1 VTATGAGPVPN
12 APNVPNVPSVP
23 NAPDGTFGGPA
34 SAHGAGRGAGGGRSV
49 TERERRTITIA
60 VAVLA
65 LSLFVTFGVLPF
77 AERWGARE
85 TVIAARADRLA
96 RLRALVRDEPRLAAA
111 VRAREASLAA
121 RPQRVIGA
129 RAAAL
134 AAASLQGLLQEYA
147 AASRVQ
153 VSRVDVASAPDTTPN
168 VGPGATSILPMI
180 PATVAGTGDVYGLTD
195 LLARVERG
203 PRLLLVTDL
212 SVQSVRGPRGEE
224 LLQFSIGVRAPY
236 AGVE

>member
-1 VTATGAGPVPN
+1 VTAADAGPVPN
-12 APNVPNVPSVP
+12 VPDRP
-23 NAPDGTFGGPA
+23 NAPDATSVPNDA
-34 SAHGAGRGAGGGRSV
+34 LGRAARSV
-49 TERERRTITIA
+49 GERERRTIGIA
-60 VAVLA
+60 LAVLA
-65 LSLFVTFGVLPF
+65 VSLFVTYGALPF
-77 AERWGARE
+77 VERWQARE

-129 RAAAL
+129 RSASL
-134 AAASLQGLLQEYA
+134 AAASLQALLQDYA

-153 VSRVDVASAPDTTPN
+153 VSRVDVASAPDTAPN
-168 VGPGATSILPMI
+168 AGAGAASTLPMI

-195 LLARVERG
+195 LLARIERG
-203 PRLLLVTDL
+203 PRLLVVTDL
-212 SVQSVRGPRGEE
+212 AAQSVRGPRGEE
-224 LLQFSIGVRAPY
+224 LLQFSVGVRAPF